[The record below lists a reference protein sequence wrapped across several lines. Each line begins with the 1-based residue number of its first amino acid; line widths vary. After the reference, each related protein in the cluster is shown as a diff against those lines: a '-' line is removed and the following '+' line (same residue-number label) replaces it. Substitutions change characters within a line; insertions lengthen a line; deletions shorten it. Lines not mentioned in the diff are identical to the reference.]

1 MGRECFIR
9 KKIMII
15 RVINQLRDDSF
26 PGKII
31 SKGQVA
37 TGGHFVDKAP
47 GAQNILLPL
56 DVEVLIGVELH
67 YPLSTYGSTA
77 LGELRD
83 SLSHC
88 LNARKF
94 RDLLLSPRYINNPS
108 SRASSLSHPSQ
119 PQPREAVQDLS
130 LLSTLLSFPW
140 AHGDVSTLG
149 RWEGTNLWLLWSVQ
163 R

>member
-1 MGRECFIR
+1 MGRECYIR

-15 RVINQLRDDSF
+15 RVINQLHDDSF

-56 DVEVLIGVELH
+56 DVEVLTGVELQ
-67 YPLSTYGSTA
+67 PALNTYGATV

-83 SLSHC
+83 SSSHC

-94 RDLLLSPRYINNPS
+94 PALLLSPREINK
-108 SRASSLSHPSQ
+108 
-119 PQPREAVQDLS
+119 
-130 LLSTLLSFPW
+130 
-140 AHGDVSTLG
+140 
-149 RWEGTNLWLLWSVQ
+149 
-163 R
+163 